1 MRVLLVLLIQIQL
14 YGCTTTEVVVEY
26 VPVQKEPL
34 NLKYPNSPWVKD
46 MHFKAIRYQE
56 DNLICLTED
65 NYKTLILNSKSVLN
79 YILIQDDVIQKY
91 KEYYE
96 FRD

>member
-1 MRVLLVLLIQIQL
+1 
-14 YGCTTTEVVVEY
+14 
-26 VPVQKEPL
+26 
-34 NLKYPNSPWVKD
+34 